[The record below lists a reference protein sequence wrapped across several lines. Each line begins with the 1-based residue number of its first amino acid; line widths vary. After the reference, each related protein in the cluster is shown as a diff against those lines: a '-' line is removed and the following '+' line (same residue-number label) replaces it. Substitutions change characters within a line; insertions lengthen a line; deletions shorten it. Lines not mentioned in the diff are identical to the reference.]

1 MSGDLDPALFDVPDH
16 PLRTGTPT
24 ATEKVG
30 RGERRRRLIDRR
42 IAFGEHPLGRKIP
55 LHPDAPR
62 DRDSPGPR
70 CGTCQFRSLYQ
81 HHNRTYPK
89 CDFGN
94 GIRRSG
100 CESSDVRAWWPACH
114 DYHQENSHD

>member
-1 MSGDLDPALFDVPDH
+1 MTFDPALFDVPGQQQV
-16 PLRTGTPT
+16 P
-24 ATEKVG
+24 AVEEIG
-30 RGERRRRLIDRR
+30 RGERRRRLIERR

-62 DRDSPGPR
+62 DRTSDGPR
-70 CGTCQFRSLYQ
+70 CGTCQHRTLYQ
-81 HHNRTYPK
+81 HHSRTYPK
-89 CDFGN
+89 CDFGE

-114 DYHQENSHD
+114 DYQPNPATEL